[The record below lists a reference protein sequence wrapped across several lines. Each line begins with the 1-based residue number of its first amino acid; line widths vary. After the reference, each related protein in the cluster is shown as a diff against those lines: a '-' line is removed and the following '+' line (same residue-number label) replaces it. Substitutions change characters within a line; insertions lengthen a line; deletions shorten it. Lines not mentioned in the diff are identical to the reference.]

1 MTNIPFS
8 AEETLKI
15 AIRIEENGRQFY
27 EGMVSEVEETALQD
41 LFGDLADQEV
51 KHRHTFEDMLGEAE
65 IERGEDISSLL
76 YGKLEDSYLKA
87 LADSKIFNPA
97 NENIRAAKQI
107 DDRDELITVAISL
120 EKDTILYY
128 YEILESASS
137 PDDQELIKQ
146 VIEEEKTHVKRL
158 AKLL

>member
-15 AIRIEENGRQFY
+15 AIEIEENGKQFY
-27 EGMVSEVEETALQD
+27 EGMIPEVEETEIED
-41 LFGDLADQEV
+41 LFKDLAKQEV
-51 KHRHTFEDMLGEAE
+51 NHKNTFKAMLGEAE
-65 IERGEDISSLL
+65 VERGEDINSLL
-76 YGKLEDSYLKA
+76 YGSLEDSYLQA

-97 NENIRAAKQI
+97 NENIQAAKRAGS
-107 DDRDELITVAISL
+107 RDELIAVAISL

-128 YEILESASS
+128 YEILELAESAE
-137 PDDQELIKQ
+137 DQELIKK

-158 AKLL
+158 ANLL

>member
-15 AIRIEENGRQFY
+15 AMEIEENGKEFY
-27 EGMVSEVEETALQD
+27 EGMVPEVDEAAVKD
-41 LFGDLADQEV
+41 LFKDLARQEINH
-51 KHRHTFEDMLGEAE
+51 KNTFSEMLGEAE
-65 IERGEDISSLL
+65 LERGEDINSLL
-76 YGKLEDSYLKA
+76 YGGLEDSYLEA

-97 NENIRAAKQI
+97 NENIRAAKQV
-107 DDRDELITVAISL
+107 DNRDELVAVAISL

-128 YEILESASS
+128 YEILEIAKST
-137 PDDQELIKQ
+137 DDQELIKK

-158 AKLL
+158 AQLL

>member
-15 AIRIEENGRQFY
+15 AIQIEENGKEFY
-27 EGMVSEVEETALQD
+27 EGMVPEVDESPIKD
-41 LFGDLADQEV
+41 LFKDLATQEV
-51 KHRHTFEDMLGEAE
+51 NHKNTFKEMLGEAE
-65 IERGEDISSLL
+65 LERGEDISSLL
-76 YGKLEDSYLKA
+76 YGELEDSYLEA

-97 NENIRAAKQI
+97 NENIRAAKQV
-107 DDRDELITVAISL
+107 DSRDEMIAIAISL

-128 YEILESASS
+128 YELLEMAKSS
-137 PDDQELIKQ
+137 DDQELIKQ

-158 AKLL
+158 ASIL

>member
-15 AIRIEENGRQFY
+15 AIEIEENGRKFY
-27 EGMVSEVEETALQD
+27 EGMVPEVDDAKIAD
-41 LFGDLADQEV
+41 VFKDLAKQEV
-51 KHRHTFEDMLGEAE
+51 LHKNTFEEMLGEAE
-65 IERGEDISSLL
+65 SVRGKDINSLL
-76 YGKLEDSYLKA
+76 YGGLEDSYLEA

-97 NENIRAAKQI
+97 NENIRAAKEVGS
-107 DDRDELITVAISL
+107 RDELLTVAISL

-128 YEILESASS
+128 YEILELAKST
-137 PDDQELIKQ
+137 DDQELIKK

-158 AKLL
+158 AQLL

>member
-15 AIRIEENGRQFY
+15 AIEIEENGKEFY
-27 EGMVSEVEETALQD
+27 EGMVAEVEETEIVD
-41 LFGDLADQEV
+41 LFKDLAVQEV
-51 KHRHTFEDMLGEAE
+51 NHKNTFREMLGEAE
-65 IERGEDISSLL
+65 LERGKDINSLL
-76 YGKLEDSYLKA
+76 YGKLEDSYLEA

-97 NENIRAAKQI
+97 NENIRAAKQV
-107 DDRDELITVAISL
+107 DSSDELITVAISL

-128 YEILESASS
+128 YEILENAKST
-137 PDDQELIKQ
+137 DDQELMKQ

-158 AKLL
+158 AQLL

>member
-15 AIRIEENGRQFY
+15 AIQIEENGKEFY
-27 EGMVSEVEETALQD
+27 EGMVPEVDESPIKD
-41 LFGDLADQEV
+41 LFKDLATQEV
-51 KHRHTFEDMLGEAE
+51 NHKNTFKEMLGEAE
-65 IERGEDISSLL
+65 MERGEDISSLL
-76 YGKLEDSYLKA
+76 YGELEDSYLEA

-97 NENIRAAKQI
+97 NENIRAAKQV
-107 DDRDELITVAISL
+107 DSRDEMIAIAISL

-128 YEILESASS
+128 YELLELAKSS
-137 PDDQELIKQ
+137 DDQELIKQ

-158 AKLL
+158 ASIL

>member
-15 AIRIEENGRQFY
+15 AIEIEENGRQFY
-27 EGMVSEVEETALQD
+27 EGMIPEVEGTDIVDVFE
-41 LFGDLADQEV
+41 DLARQEV
-51 KHRHTFEDMLGEAE
+51 KHKNTFQEMLGEAE
-65 IERGEDISSLL
+65 LERGEDISSLL
-76 YGKLEDSYLKA
+76 YGSLEDSYLSA

-97 NENIRAAKQI
+97 NENIQAAKQV
-107 DDRDELITVAISL
+107 DSRDELMAVAISL

-128 YEILESASS
+128 YELLEMAKST
-137 PDDQELIKQ
+137 DDQELIKQ

-158 AKLL
+158 AQLL